1 MNTVSDML
9 NMALPLAE
17 MTIIKRDFDIFK
29 KLALSLSPDV
39 QTQLVSYSALFC
51 YEIIE
56 YLNKN
61 GQQVD
66 IEQTSRYS
74 IKEIRQKAKFFDLS
88 VNKLMQSIEN
98 IDELQNDYF
107 INLMKY
113 PQLGYWNMH
122 TNLGIFFDN
131 DKNIVGNTHYA
142 YYVFQDEK
150 MICKTKDVMSGHEL
164 SGEEIRAFA
173 YDMGRIIG
181 SISSGFSELS
191 DFMVADVSTE
201 SINLNNQDFN
211 TNRCGIIGND
221 EYKIVRLFLLHVLSS
236 LGFVLYVLKKVIIR
250 DTGLLLRFEYITYH
264 YAIKRLEGILNY
276 CRSSKSQIDDNN
288 LIEALNKI
296 DYNNANHLRDTNFR
310 NCMMHFGLKGKNDS
324 PLIKEE
330 KFNLALP
337 FCGLVESV
345 FDMTYDEYKEKV
357 ESELTN
363 LYDIIRKYLQFEL
376 LLADKE

>member
-1 MNTVSDML
+1 ML

-29 KLALSLSPDV
+29 KLALSLSSDV
-39 QTQLVSYSALFC
+39 QTQLVPYSALFC

-150 MICKTKDVMSGHEL
+150 MICKTKDVL
-164 SGEEIRAFA
+164 
-173 YDMGRIIG
+173 
-181 SISSGFSELS
+181 
-191 DFMVADVSTE
+191 V
-201 SINLNNQDFN
+201 
-211 TNRCGIIGND
+211 
-221 EYKIVRLFLLHVLSS
+221 KVL
-236 LGFVLYVLKKVIIR
+236 
-250 DTGLLLRFEYITYH
+250 
-264 YAIKRLEGILNY
+264 
-276 CRSSKSQIDDNN
+276 
-288 LIEALNKI
+288 
-296 DYNNANHLRDTNFR
+296 
-310 NCMMHFGLKGKNDS
+310 
-324 PLIKEE
+324 
-330 KFNLALP
+330 
-337 FCGLVESV
+337 
-345 FDMTYDEYKEKV
+345 
-357 ESELTN
+357 
-363 LYDIIRKYLQFEL
+363 RK
-376 LLADKE
+376 